1 LSNVLSKGGQKA
13 RIINEIFK
21 VRYLLSDK
29 LKLTRYEIDFFLNLL
44 FRRAEP
50 IKNLYRVGKSAG
62 FRIKRESKLVPDI
75 NKRIVLGLKF
85 IKAGVN
91 KRQQRDKCSLANAIF
106 IEFMLLFS
114 DKTVRKSFISE
125 FCEIHSKQMY
135 WMTFYYQLEREKIER
150 KLKQSRYSERA
161 F

>member
-1 LSNVLSKGGQKA
+1 MKFSKLDIYCQTNLSLHVM
-13 RIINEIFK
+13 
-21 VRYLLSDK
+21 K
-29 LKLTRYEIDFFLNLL
+29 LIFFLNLL

-135 WMTFYYQLEREKIER
+135 RMTFYYQLEREKIER